1 MNFNGGGGWV
11 SDVPNPVVSGDLT
24 VTGDIIGQQDLKITA
39 NSSVGGNS
47 SVTGDQKTT
56 GKTTTGTLS
65 VLNQPLTTTAIN
77 PDTCLAGANTPLTF
91 GALTEKGA
99 AIVAIKPGSS
109 NTIIQA
115 VPDQTGDFLLT
126 FNGTYSG
133 TAGSTF
139 ECTLQVFQDLAV
151 IIDRVDYITTGGYQT
166 ISQTVPITFA
176 GGDQIQATISVDRL
190 TGAATDVGMVSDWS
204 IYKLG

>member
-11 SDVPNPVVSGDLT
+11 SDTPNPVVSGNLT
-24 VTGDIIGQQDLKITA
+24 VEGDIIGLQDSKITG

-47 SVTGDQKTT
+47 SITGDQKVT

-77 PDTCLAGANTPLTF
+77 PDTCLAGANTTLTF
-91 GALTEKGA
+91 GAITEKGA
-99 AIVAIKPGSS
+99 PIIEIKAGSS
-109 NTIIQA
+109 NTIIQVVA
-115 VPDQTGDFLLT
+115 DQSGDYLLT

-133 TAGSTF
+133 TSGSTF
-139 ECTLQVFQDLAV
+139 ECVLNVFQNIDV
-151 IIDRVDYITTGGYQT
+151 IIDRTDYITTAGYQT
-166 ISQTVPITFA
+166 ITQTVPVA
-176 GGDQIQATISVDRL
+176 LVGGDIIFATISVDLL
-190 TGAATDVGMVSDWS
+190 TGAAPDVGMVSDWS